1 MWSLRYQSQSEGVV
15 SEDAVGSAL
24 KTRWSYRVFALKK
37 RWVRVRGFDVGDV
50 LIFPSEGVVVGDQ
63 LKKQGRYRVE
73 VVALQC

>member
-37 RWVRVRGFDVGDV
+37 RWVRVRGFDVGGGGWWTPKDYWWLRNFLTFLV
-50 LIFPSEGVVVGDQ
+50 
-63 LKKQGRYRVE
+63 K
-73 VVALQC
+73 

>member
-1 MWSLRYQSQSEGVV
+1 MPC
-15 SEDAVGSAL
+15 
-24 KTRWSYRVFALKK
+24 FA
-37 RWVRVRGFDVGDV
+37 DV